1 MLFVFDYNERIQLIN
16 LSEIVIFNQSLD
28 SFTRLINC
36 KIEIQSDH
44 KMISQYMLMEIDE
57 STKQIPLQAKY
68 IIDKTNLDKSAMD
81 KSTLD
86 KSKE

>member
-1 MLFVFDYNERIQLIN
+1 
-16 LSEIVIFNQSLD
+16 
-28 SFTRLINC
+28 
-36 KIEIQSDH
+36 
-44 KMISQYMLMEIDE
+44 MLMEIDE

-68 IIDKTNLDKSAMD
+68 IINKTNLDKSAMD

>member
-1 MLFVFDYNERIQLIN
+1 
-16 LSEIVIFNQSLD
+16 
-28 SFTRLINC
+28 
-36 KIEIQSDH
+36 
-44 KMISQYMLMEIDE
+44 MLMEIDE
-57 STKQIPLQAKY
+57 STKQISLQAKY

>member
-36 KIEIQSDH
+36 KIEIQ

-57 STKQIPLQAKY
+57 STKQISLQAKY